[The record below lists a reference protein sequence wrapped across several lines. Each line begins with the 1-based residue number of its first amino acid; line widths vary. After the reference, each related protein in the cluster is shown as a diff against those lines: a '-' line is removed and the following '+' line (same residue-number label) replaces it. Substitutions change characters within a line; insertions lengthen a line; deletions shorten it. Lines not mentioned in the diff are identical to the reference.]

1 MGDVLGSVPVPK
13 HGSHPHGERKP
24 ASEGVEAGLRRHR
37 STPCVVLFCFRFFE
51 AAPVTGS
58 GCRSRQAPS
67 PGGVGEGVLS
77 DAIM

>member
-1 MGDVLGSVPVPK
+1 MGDALGSVPVPK

-24 ASEGVEAGLRRHR
+24 ASEGAEAGLRRLHVWF
-37 STPCVVLFCFRFFE
+37 CFCFRFFE